1 MGRSCYATGFLS
13 VRVRVSVCVS
23 FLVHACVYVC
33 GCEHAD
39 EADEEPAPQWVG
51 RWGGGGVWIVCFT
64 QTNTPFV
71 VSLACVTSPA
81 GDSVHLAQLVLEP
94 NVFLASVVK

>member
-1 MGRSCYATGFLS
+1 MGGTMG
-13 VRVRVSVCVS
+13 
-23 FLVHACVYVC
+23 
-33 GCEHAD
+33 
-39 EADEEPAPQWVG
+39 EA
-51 RWGGGGVWIVCFT
+51 GVWIVSFT

-71 VSLACVTSPA
+71 VFLACVTLPA